1 MARWYSS
8 RVLLVQHSLTKF
20 SYTVSSVCYLSLVR
34 LAIAGWLVLLA
45 THLVCGQI
53 VFPSDTFLLT
63 ESQPKGPTCRNH
75 MNKAGVCKRLPE
87 CFYMYTQLA
96 DIIKQTPCR
105 LANSPRVFGVCCP
118 NSPGIGNQRA
128 SGVSSAGTLFF
139 QPPNVP
145 IPDLKPKDIQNAVEA
160 AQVAVQNRFEI
171 EKNLFDNRVVVQPD
185 TPVNF
190 HLNLFP
196 TSPQTLAVGKDAI
209 RGLESSIQLVNQ

>member
-1 MARWYSS
+1 M
-8 RVLLVQHSLTKF
+8 VTQLV
-20 SYTVSSVCYLSLVR
+20 Y
-34 LAIAGWLVLLA
+34 
-45 THLVCGQI
+45 GQI

-63 ESQPKGPTCRNH
+63 ESKGPTCRNH

-105 LANSPRVFGVCCP
+105 LANNPRVFGVCCP
-118 NSPGIGNQRA
+118 NASPGMEKQRA

-145 IPDLKPKDIQNAVEA
+145 IPDLKPQDIQNAVQA
-160 AQVAVQNRFEI
+160 AQVAVQHRFEI

-196 TSPQTLAVGKDAI
+196 TSPQTLQVGKDAI
-209 RGLESSIQLVNQ
+209 RGLESSIQLVNQYVI